1 MILAFVFIAI
11 VLFENLF
18 VAPLKESMNALKD
31 DIAKREEIIS
41 GLESQQKGY
50 DSITADLE
58 RSKKE
63 YDSTVGL
70 FPEKWDDALMLNF
83 LEDSIGEN
91 LVKKSLNFQGVQ
103 SKKDYSVGTYTVT
116 VHGHLKEV
124 LDLLDSFE
132 TAKYYNTVSSINVPD
147 YTFEEE
153 EEVDVQFTINFYV
166 IFG

>member
-1 MILAFVFIAI
+1 MIAAFVFIAV

-18 VAPLKESMNALKD
+18 VSPLKASVKQLES

-50 DSITADLE
+50 DSISADLE

-83 LEDSIGEN
+83 IEDSIGDG
-91 LVKKSLNFQGVQ
+91 LIKKSLSFQGL
-103 SKKDYSVGTYTVT
+103 KDLKDYSVGTYNVT
-116 VHGHLKEV
+116 VHGHLADI
-124 LDLLDSFE
+124 LDLLNDFE
-132 TAKYYNTVSSINVPD
+132 KAKYYNTVSSINVPD
-147 YTFEEE
+147 YIFEEE
-153 EEVDVQFTINFYV
+153 EEVDVQFMINFYV
-166 IFG
+166 ISE